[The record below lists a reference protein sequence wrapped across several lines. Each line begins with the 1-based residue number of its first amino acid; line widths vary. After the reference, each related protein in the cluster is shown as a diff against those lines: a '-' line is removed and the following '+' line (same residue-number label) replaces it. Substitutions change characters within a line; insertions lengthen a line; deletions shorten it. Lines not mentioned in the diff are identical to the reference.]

1 MVKKEYKCFCGNLI
15 NTDMLYCSKCGKK
28 LDTIFSNP
36 KICIELAKKYA
47 DDKNVSFGYYW
58 LASASKDPEA
68 MYNLGLFYED
78 EYHKANMSKE
88 KKLENYEKCYTEAA
102 KFNYD
107 LAIAKLEKLYP
118 NIKNSE
124 GFEIAKRSILEKKRI
139 EEELKEKERKKREEL
154 ARIEA
159 EKLLDERAIIINEQK
174 QIAKKELRSVE
185 NKINSLI
192 DDFLDCNDLN
202 RQISLIPKIK
212 ELLNFKV
219 LIWDNDDF
227 YYKYKGIRTERIY
240 DYPGF

>member
-1 MVKKEYKCFCGNLI
+1 M
-15 NTDMLYCSKCGKK
+15 
-28 LDTIFSNP
+28 
-36 KICIELAKKYA
+36 
-47 DDKNVSFGYYW
+47 
-58 LASASKDPEA
+58 
-68 MYNLGLFYED
+68 
-78 EYHKANMSKE
+78 
-88 KKLENYEKCYTEAA
+88 
-102 KFNYD
+102 
-107 LAIAKLEKLYP
+107 
-118 NIKNSE
+118 
-124 GFEIAKRSILEKKRI
+124 
-139 EEELKEKERKKREEL
+139 